1 MLKRINSSNRGGQS
15 MRSRQ
20 NQNLHDLDDKS
31 AKTVTGYFSDKRA
44 LDATIRG
51 MMRRSSELETDN
63 RFDDGFFE
71 YLHAKTQILSS
82 FSWRT
87 VNWGLIAAGFISL
100 TLWWAIFVFVLP
112 ALNVSL
118 HFLVRNLVS

>member
-1 MLKRINSSNRGGQS
+1 

-20 NQNLHDLDDKS
+20 NQNQHDLDDKS
-31 AKTVTGYFSDKRA
+31 AKIVTGYFSDKRA

-51 MMRRSSELETDN
+51 MMRRSAKLETDN
-63 RFDDGFFE
+63 PFDDCSE
-71 YLHAKTQILSS
+71 YLHAKTPILSS

-87 VNWGLIAAGFISL
+87 VNWGLIATGFISL
-100 TLWWAIFVFVLP
+100 ALWWAIIVFVLP
-112 ALNVSL
+112 AVNVSL